1 MPARTHSYPVT
12 VSWTGNTGDGTA
24 KPNGY
29 AKDADITAEGNPP
42 IPASADVAFNGDPA
56 RWNAEELLVAALSEC
71 HMLWFLSRCAKY
83 GIVVTGYVDH
93 AEGRMDED
101 RDGGGRF
108 TSVVL
113 RPEITLASGDDRDR
127 ADAQHEEAHRLC
139 FIANSVNFPVTVE
152 PVYRVDQPQA

>member
-1 MPARTHSYPVT
+1 V
-12 VSWTGNTGDGTA
+12 GTA

-29 AKDADITAEGNPP
+29 AKDAEIMAEGNPP
-42 IPASADVAFNGDPA
+42 IPASADAAFNGDPA
-56 RWNAEELLVAALSEC
+56 RWNSEELLVATLSQC

-83 GIVVTGYVDH
+83 GVVVTAYEDH
-93 AEGRMDED
+93 AEGTMQED

-108 TSVVL
+108 TAVVL
-113 RPEITLASGDDRDR
+113 RPVITLAEGADREK

-152 PVYRVDQPQA
+152 PEYRVG